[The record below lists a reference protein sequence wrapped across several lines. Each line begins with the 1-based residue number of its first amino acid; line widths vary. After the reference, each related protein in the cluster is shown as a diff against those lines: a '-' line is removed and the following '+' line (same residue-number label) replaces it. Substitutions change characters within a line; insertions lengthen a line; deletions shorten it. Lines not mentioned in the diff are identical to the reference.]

1 MHIENCYLRHGVGS
15 HRQFRPKNLVKIL
28 VAWKIMLARVRN
40 CPDITTFK
48 SPFVYKSYLWMG
60 TDHIH
65 DLSVEVSHEF
75 FHCLG
80 IIHVVNHMGS
90 VMGSV
95 MGSIQKVDAL
105 KF

>member
-1 MHIENCYLRHGVGS
+1 MVSGY
-15 HRQFRPKNLVKIL
+15 
-28 VAWKIMLARVRN
+28 
-40 CPDITTFK
+40 
-48 SPFVYKSYLWMG
+48 
-60 TDHIH
+60 IH

-80 IIHVVNHMGS
+80 IIHVVKH
-90 VMGSV
+90 MGSV